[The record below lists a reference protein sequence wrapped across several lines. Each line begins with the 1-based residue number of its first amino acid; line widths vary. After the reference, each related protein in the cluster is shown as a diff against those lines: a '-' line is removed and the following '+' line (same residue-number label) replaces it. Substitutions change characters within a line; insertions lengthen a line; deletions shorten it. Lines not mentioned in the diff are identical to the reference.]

1 MPFLILTQILKK
13 MKNYTGWQDLPT
25 RQSKQ
30 IIKELME
37 AKEQQM
43 VLLLISDTG
52 LGKSNSIKIF
62 MQKERNHVYKIV
74 VGASYKLHNVVDE
87 LMEKMEIEHALKPQQ
102 TYQKLKLIAEKLKV
116 ISEEGYLPMIII
128 DEAEN
133 LMPAVLR
140 TLKELYDAVFE
151 YTSIVLIG
159 TDQILDNLL
168 NRKHKNRVSVPQ
180 LWSRFEAGTR
190 FITPLDKAKDF
201 KLFFDA
207 YIPNEKAVQDLLIS
221 KANNYRVFKNMLHP
235 ALAKA
240 ATMDKPLEE
249 VFRYV
254 NKISSLKKVA

>member
-1 MPFLILTQILKK
+1 
-13 MKNYTGWQDLPT
+13 MKNYKGWQDLPT

-37 AKEQQM
+37 AREQQM
-43 VLLLISDTG
+43 ALLLISDTG

-62 MQKERNHVYKIV
+62 MQKETEHIYKIV

-87 LMEKMEIEHALKPQQ
+87 LMEQMGITNRLTPKQ
-102 TYQKLKLIAEKLKV
+102 TYEKLKLIAARLKA

-133 LMPAVLR
+133 LMPSVLR

-151 YTSIVLIG
+151 FTSIVLIG

-180 LWSRFEAGTR
+180 LWSRFEAGMR
-190 FITPLDKAKDF
+190 KITPLDKAKDF
-201 KLFFDA
+201 ELFFKQ
-207 YIPNEKAVQDLLIS
+207 YIPNEKTVQDLLIS
-221 KANNYRVFKNMLHP
+221 KAENYRVFKNMLHP
-235 ALAKA
+235 AMAKA
-240 ATMDKPLEE
+240 ATMDKPFEE

-254 NKISSLKKVA
+254 NKIPVTKKAA